1 MKRVEKILWQTVDTI
16 LLIAIAGMVAMIT
29 LQVGSRLLGG
39 SIGWT
44 EELSRMLFV
53 WTIWMGMA
61 AGFRNGQQPAIDLL
75 VNATSGYTR
84 LALRLLSVVCI
95 SIFFAVVAWYA
106 LQLTL
111 QQIRFGEVS
120 AILQIGKWTMSVPIV
135 LGALLSIVGAIL
147 QVFEEFRQAKHPDA
161 GTVNIENVS
170 DLTSADDGK
179 KDSNFSFVGKER
191 CRPLEHSSS
200 VMSAG
205 KGGHA

>member
-1 MKRVEKILWQTVDTI
+1 MKRVEKILWRTVDAI
-16 LLIAIAGMVAMIT
+16 LLIAIAGMVTMIT
-29 LQVGSRLLGG
+29 LQVGSRLLGV

-84 LALRLLSVVCI
+84 LALRLLSVACI
-95 SIFFAVVAWYA
+95 SFFFAVVAWHA

-135 LGALLSIVGAIL
+135 LGALLSIVGALL

-161 GTVNIENVS
+161 GTPGVENVS
-170 DLTSADDGK
+170 GLTSAGDGK
-179 KDSNFSFVGKER
+179 RDENLSLVEKER
-191 CRPLEHSSS
+191 RRPPEHSSS
-200 VMSAG
+200 AMCVG